1 MPPFSI
7 ITRSEIMEANAC
19 DAGHLDSNVL
29 LPPRKRLLACMKK
42 QNGDVNGNGNGNGN
56 GNSYLPSSSSSMIN
70 FNTRINNLLSAH
82 LSDDNPSQEE
92 IVEASRAAAEVAV
105 KIAIAARAVAQEK
118 ALIATM
124 AMAAAKKALELV
136 AAIDEQEPSSSSGE
150 QESKKN
156 KTKKRVEVQML
167 YDNKKPRVENDKT
180 SDEELARQL
189 HQVINSSPRIS
200 KYGSAPDLKDYEHK
214 RLKIPTVS
222 ENGRNGDQSVVAEEN
237 SPSSS
242 DRNKLISERVTH
254 IVDVDETANKISKV
268 DISESKNGD
277 SHKTHSKVNL
287 GEDDSSTLGRK
298 RGRMKQKKLPLSICH
313 DRDQLNPKEGRR
325 RKSSELVN
333 ENIGKVTTSKDK
345 SLLSVGPSANGV
357 IPIERNSLW
366 KCQSFKAAARL
377 KQNKAMQ
384 S

>member
-1 MPPFSI
+1 
-7 ITRSEIMEANAC
+7 MEANTC

-42 QNGDVNGNGNGNGN
+42 QNGDVSGNGNGNVN
-56 GNSYLPSSSSSMIN
+56 GNSYLPSTSSPMIN
-70 FNTRINNLLSAH
+70 FNTRINNMLSAH

-92 IVEASRAAAEVAV
+92 IVEAARSAAEVAV
-105 KIAIAARAVAQEK
+105 KIAIAARAAAQEK
-118 ALIATM
+118 AVIATM

-136 AAIDEQEPSSSSGE
+136 AAIDEQETSSSSE
-150 QESKKN
+150 QQLKKN

-214 RLKIPTVS
+214 RLKIPTIS
-222 ENGRNGDQSVVAEEN
+222 ENGRNNDQSVVAEEN

-242 DRNKLISERVTH
+242 NRNKLICERVAH
-254 IVDVDETANKISKV
+254 IVDVDVNATKISKV
-268 DISESKNGD
+268 DISESENGD
-277 SHKTHSKVNL
+277 SRRIHSKVKF

-313 DRDQLNPKEGRR
+313 DRDQLNPKEDRR
-325 RKSSELVN
+325 WRSSELVDK
-333 ENIGKVTTSKDK
+333 NIGKVTTAKDK
-345 SLLSVGPSANGV
+345 SLLSVGPSANSV
-357 IPIERNSLW
+357 MPIERSSLW

-377 KQNKAMQ
+377 KQNKTMQ